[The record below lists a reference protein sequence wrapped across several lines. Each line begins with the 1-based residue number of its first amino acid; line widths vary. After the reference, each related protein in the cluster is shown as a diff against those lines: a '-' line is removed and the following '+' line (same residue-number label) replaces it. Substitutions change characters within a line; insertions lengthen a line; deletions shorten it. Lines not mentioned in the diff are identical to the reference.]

1 MTDVNHAN
9 VIAPIRMG
17 YVPALDG
24 MRAIAI
30 LLVLLYHG
38 HVEPFH
44 GGFIGVDIF
53 FVVSGF
59 LITSLLMEEFEHSG
73 SISYKQFLHR
83 RVRRLL
89 PALLVVLVAISIWTS
104 LYSRRNLDQLQRD
117 LAPAFFYV
125 SNWWQIFWNDIP
137 YFASTEPPLLRHMWS
152 LAVEEQW
159 YIFWPLCFILISRAK
174 RNLLSQCIMLITIS
188 LVVSVVVALLFVAGD
203 DARSNFLYL
212 STPTRSVGL
221 LMGAA
226 LALVWNPW
234 KLVTRQSSHRHAGQ
248 ISDRRLSV
256 LGFLCLMTLLALSA
270 TLYVDRSMYYRG
282 GSLLVALLSVV
293 LVACA
298 VHPNAVSIHGFFRLS
313 WLVAIGR
320 RSYGIYL
327 WHWPIFVFT
336 DAQNSLVSLMFALL
350 MTGVAS
356 ELSFRLVE
364 QPIIRGVISK
374 TWNEIRQAHRTKWVF
389 IRTANVLAGLI
400 LVVISGVVV
409 FSTEGTTIAKDTT
422 NPDQLF
428 TPSSLPQVTGPRRVV
443 LVGDSQAES
452 IYLNQPKGLENSI
465 VLSDGSINGCG
476 IFDRGEVVS
485 PQTNFLM
492 SVTHCD
498 GWEERW
504 VASAKKADAQIALV
518 VIGAWEVLTLKTP
531 ERYYSFNS
539 PEADALFLSQLQK
552 GINALSREGIKVAL
566 LEVPCMRPRN
576 VEGQGTR
583 ALPERRSDDRTK
595 HLSELLR
602 YSARSNPSSTVFIE
616 GPNEWCESPE
626 IASDIAHRWDG
637 VHVWKK
643 GAKLV
648 LESISESLLTMNLVN
663 SAP

>member
-1 MTDVNHAN
+1 MTDVNQAN

-59 LITSLLMEEFEHSG
+59 LITSLLMEEYEHSG
-73 SISYKQFLHR
+73 FISYRHFLHR
-83 RVRRLL
+83 RLRRLL
-89 PALLVVLVAISIWTS
+89 PALIVLLAVVGLWTS
-104 LYSRRNLDQLQRD
+104 KFSQRNLDQLQRD

-137 YFASTEPPLLRHMWS
+137 YFASTEPPLLRHLWS

-159 YIFWPLCFILISRAK
+159 YIFWPLCFLFIRRVK
-174 RNLLSQCIMLITIS
+174 KTLLTKAIALLAVSVS
-188 LVVSVVVALLFVAGD
+188 VSVVVALLYVNGD
-203 DARSNFLYL
+203 DGRNNFLYL

-226 LALVWNPW
+226 LALVWSPW
-234 KLVTRQSSHRHAGQ
+234 KLVKRASEHRHAGQ
-248 ISDRRLSV
+248 ISDQRLSI
-256 LGFLCLMTLLALSA
+256 LGFLSLTLLVTLS
-270 TLYVDRSMYYRG
+270 TILYVDRSMYYRG
-282 GSLLVALLSVV
+282 GSLLVALLSAV

-327 WHWPIFVFT
+327 WHWPIFIFT
-336 DAQNSLVSLMFALL
+336 NAKTSLLSLLYALL
-350 MTGVAS
+350 LTGVAS
-356 ELSFRLVE
+356 EVSFRLIE
-364 QPIIRGVISK
+364 QPIIRGVMGQA
-374 TWNEIRQAHRTKWVF
+374 WNEIRQGLRTKWMF
-389 IRTANVLAGLI
+389 IRATSVLAGLMMV
-400 LVVISGVVV
+400 LVSGVVV
-409 FSTEGTTIAKDTT
+409 WSAEGTTIAKDTT

-428 TPSSLPQVTGPRRVV
+428 SPSSLPQVTGPRRVV

-452 IYLNQPKGLENSI
+452 IFLNQPKGLENSI
-465 VLSDGSINGCG
+465 VLSNGSINGCG
-476 IFDRGEVVS
+476 IFSRGEVVS
-485 PQTNFLM
+485 PQTNFSM

-504 VASAKKADAQIALV
+504 VTSAKMANAQIALV

-531 ERYYSFNS
+531 ERYYSFNT
-539 PEADALFLSQLQK
+539 PEADAYFLSQLQK
-552 GINALSREGIKVAL
+552 GINALSKEGIKVAL

-602 YSARSNPSSTVFIE
+602 YSAQSNPSSTVFVD
-616 GPNEWCESPE
+616 GPDEWCASEE
-626 IASDIAHRWDG
+626 IANDVAYRWDG

-648 LESISESLLTMNLVN
+648 LETISESLLTINLVN
-663 SAP
+663 RTS